1 MISIIISSVNK
12 NQLRLVAENI
22 RKTIG
27 VPFELLSFD
36 NHEGKYGICEIYNK
50 GIAKAKYDILC
61 FMHEDIEIHTD
72 KWGNIVSAYFE
83 NNKELGLV
91 GVAGSDNKSSVAGGC
106 DTRFGTTYINII
118 QHFKFTDRSPK
129 RFSLPPDRKKEVNP
143 VVCVDGVWFCCPT
156 DVAKEFLFDEG
167 LKGFHG
173 YDIDFSLSVT
183 KKYQAVVSHEI
194 LMSHYSEGH
203 FSHDW
208 LDAMIYIHEKRK
220 KELPVFLLYPGKTE
234 ATAEKQT
241 FRYLLKKY
249 KQNLNISFTKGVRIL
264 NASNIASYGPIL
276 YMKMYLSL
284 VKIIFFNNSKND
296 NQQSSFNDDAG

>member
-91 GVAGSDNKSSVAGGC
+91 GVAGSDNKSSVAG
-106 DTRFGTTYINII
+106 
-118 QHFKFTDRSPK
+118 
-129 RFSLPPDRKKEVNP
+129 V
-143 VVCVDGVWFCCPT
+143 
-156 DVAKEFLFDEG
+156 
-167 LKGFHG
+167 
-173 YDIDFSLSVT
+173 
-183 KKYQAVVSHEI
+183 
-194 LMSHYSEGH
+194 
-203 FSHDW
+203 
-208 LDAMIYIHEKRK
+208 
-220 KELPVFLLYPGKTE
+220 
-234 ATAEKQT
+234 
-241 FRYLLKKY
+241 
-249 KQNLNISFTKGVRIL
+249 
-264 NASNIASYGPIL
+264 
-276 YMKMYLSL
+276 
-284 VKIIFFNNSKND
+284 
-296 NQQSSFNDDAG
+296 